1 MPTPYTPPEFTR
13 YSRSEWQEAAAT
25 PRGADMI
32 LNPERYAQ
40 YVSSGPLI
48 GANSTRVAPDVEL
61 RRDFRNRPDEFGELM
76 TTAARTDPEAAL
88 KSNYLIRL
96 GGGID
101 VMRNALATVSP
112 STAQEV
118 VAHWANVGTGT
129 GGREFL
135 TMAATVQPEAVLRGM
150 SGYEGTLRYANWDEQ
165 AMLTAART
173 LVERDPQ
180 RALTLAN
187 ELTGSE
193 YMMNRTGM
201 DAVVAALAN
210 GQEVTPARVA
220 RRQGERGDVAYDQ
233 ALAEQ
238 RGVPVEEIRAA
249 QTAPSSA
256 MSAEPQPTTAERL
269 GIDASDGFSAREKQS
284 LLEAAGFATDGGRN
298 ARADGLVD
306 GRYGAASRAA
316 EQNFS
321 IALVGGSLNGVD
333 PEVLRMAREAFSPSI
348 TNAVNAAATE
358 AAAPAVAAG
367 VVADRSQGAER

>member
-40 YVSSGPLI
+40 YVSVGPLI

-88 KSNYLIRL
+88 KSDYLIRL

-101 VMRNALATVSP
+101 VMRNTLATVSP

-187 ELTGSE
+187 EMTGSE

-238 RGVPVEEIRAA
+238 RGVAVEEIRAA
-249 QTAPSSA
+249 RNAPSSA
-256 MSAEPQPTTAERL
+256 IDPDSAAAIEAARGVNL
-269 GIDASDGFSAREKQS
+269 SDGVSNSEKQI
-284 LLEAAGFATDGGRN
+284 LIEAAGRQTDGRN
-298 ARADGLVD
+298 GRADGQVD
-306 GRYGAASRAA
+306 GRYGAGSRQAEGLVRADLAA
-316 EQNFS
+316 GR
-321 IALVGGSLNGVD
+321 LDGLP
-333 PEVLRMAREAFSPSI
+333 PEVLEKIQSVFSPETANSMSVS
-348 TNAVNAAATE
+348 NAESVRASTVSGQAQT
-358 AAAPAVAAG
+358 AG
-367 VVADRSQGAER
+367 SGRGA